1 MYQGNL
7 NRMNESSAEASVE
20 SKRVF
25 SSADIATLAQK
36 YDLPPQRAVQQP
48 LNLDDVKKAALA
60 RGLDISGFGVG
71 NLDTRSDIE
80 KQIAAMPKNLE
91 GVTMKAFNPEPRS
104 TENDA
109 RVFNAADL
117 KDAIEQSSKSKKPSI
132 FKRLFGRK

>member
-1 MYQGNL
+1 
-7 NRMNESSAEASVE
+7 MNQSSAEASAE

-36 YDLPPQRAVQQP
+36 YDLPPQNVMQQP
-48 LNLDDVKKAALA
+48 LNLDDIRKAALA
-60 RGLDISGFGVG
+60 AGHDISNFGAG

-80 KQIAAMPKNLE
+80 KQIAAMPKNPE

-117 KDAIEQSSKSKKPSI
+117 KDAIEQPSKSKKPSI
-132 FKRLFGRK
+132 FNRLFGRK